1 MTGRRA
7 YGYQVV
13 ETLPSRSPTI
23 FAAAELTRNS
33 PSAKMDVF
41 SEGYGHDDLDK
52 GRFRKVSGNHCGA
65 RVPARADAVNAMTGS
80 GSCVFAPF
88 AQESEACAAL
98 DARPPQIAR
107 FVARMLARQPVAD
120 FARAERRWQ
129 KARQEFRAGT
139 RLMLTARQELSAG
152 ESPSWLRH
160 RILIP
165 AFEGSNPSSPAI

>member
-1 MTGRRA
+1 VTGRRA

-98 DARPPQIAR
+98 AARPPQIAR
-107 FVARMLARQPVAD
+107 I
-120 FARAERRWQ
+120 RRTD
-129 KARQEFRAGT
+129 ACAATGGRFRA
-139 RLMLTARQELSAG
+139 S
-152 ESPSWLRH
+152 
-160 RILIP
+160 
-165 AFEGSNPSSPAI
+165 